1 MRADLWRVE
10 SFVMPSVSS
19 PDDSAPAAKLCGASA
34 SRHGRVKLSR
44 LEPPL
49 EVSGGEAGESVAG
62 SAQGS
67 GANVA
72 SAHPSKQR
80 KPNISDVAQTAGV
93 SYQTV
98 SRVLNNA
105 PDVSAATRERIQ
117 QVIKDMGYRRSRTAT
132 ALSTSR
138 STAIGI
144 LTDGSPRF
152 GPVGTLLALE
162 KVAREKG
169 YFTTVVT
176 VEEPYEDSIPKG
188 LDTLDGIE
196 VDGIIV
202 IAPLLSMAEAVRAAT
217 IRVPVEMIAAGAS
230 STPNLFTYSENQELG
245 ARMATQHLID
255 LGHTDIAH
263 IAGSMDW
270 FDGRVRKSGWEA
282 ALRDAGLELGLCLEG
297 DWSPRSAYDTAL
309 QLIEEGNVPQAI
321 FAASDHTAL
330 GLIRAFA
337 ESGIRVPEDVSV
349 VGFDD
354 VEGSEFFL
362 PPLTTVRQDF
372 ASLAHASIEVL
383 LGAIEGRE
391 VNRAPSEPTLVARR
405 SAAPAQHRAR

>member
-1 MRADLWRVE
+1 
-10 SFVMPSVSS
+10 
-19 PDDSAPAAKLCGASA
+19 
-34 SRHGRVKLSR
+34 
-44 LEPPL
+44 
-49 EVSGGEAGESVAG
+49 VAG
-62 SAQGS
+62 SAS
-67 GANVA
+67 GKDAKVA
-72 SAHPSKQR
+72 PATPSRPR
-80 KPNISDVAQTAGV
+80 KPNIDDVAQVAGV

-117 QVIKDMGYRRSRTAT
+117 QVIKDLGYRRSRTAT

-152 GPVGTLLALE
+152 GPVGTLMALE
-162 KVAREKG
+162 KVARQKG

-176 VEEPYEDSIPKG
+176 VEEPYEDSVPKA
-188 LDTLDGIE
+188 LDTLDEIE

-202 IAPLLSMAEAVRAAT
+202 IAPLLSMAAAVRGAA
-217 IRVPVEMIAAGAS
+217 IQVPVEMIAAGAS

-263 IAGSMDW
+263 FAGSMEW
-270 FDGRVRKSGWEA
+270 FDGRVRKRGWEG
-282 ALRDAGLELGLCLEG
+282 ALRDAGLSMGLCLEG
-297 DWSPRSAYDTAL
+297 DWSPTWAYETAL
-309 QLIEEGNVPQAI
+309 RLVQQRKVPQAI

-330 GLIRAFA
+330 GLIRALS

-349 VGFDD
+349 VGYDD
-354 VEGSEFFL
+354 IEGSDFFL

-372 ASLAHASIEVL
+372 TALAHASIEVL

-391 VNRAPSEPTLVARR
+391 VDRAPSEPTLVARR
-405 SAAPAQHRAR
+405 SAAPARRR

>member
-1 MRADLWRVE
+1 MAGAARGNDAKV
-10 SFVMPSVSS
+10 
-19 PDDSAPAAKLCGASA
+19 AP
-34 SRHGRVKLSR
+34 
-44 LEPPL
+44 
-49 EVSGGEAGESVAG
+49 
-62 SAQGS
+62 
-67 GANVA
+67 
-72 SAHPSKQR
+72 AHPSRPR
-80 KPNISDVAQTAGV
+80 KPNISDVAQVAGV

-105 PDVSAATRERIQ
+105 PDVSAATRERVQ
-117 QVIKDMGYRRSRTAT
+117 QIIKDMGYRRSRAAT

-152 GPVGTLLALE
+152 GPVGTLMALE
-162 KVAREKG
+162 KVARQKG

-176 VEEPYEDSIPKG
+176 AEEPYEKSIPEA
-188 LDTLDGIE
+188 LDTLDEIE

-202 IAPLLSMAEAVRAAT
+202 IAPLLSMAAAVREAT
-217 IRVPVEMIAAGAS
+217 IQVPVEMIAAGAS
-230 STPNLFTYSENQELG
+230 STPNVFTYSENQELG

-263 IAGSMDW
+263 LAGSMDW
-270 FDGRVRKSGWEA
+270 FDGRVRKRGWES
-282 ALRDAGLELGLCLEG
+282 ALRDGGLRRGLCLEG
-297 DWSPRSAYDTAL
+297 DWSPGWAFATGLRL
-309 QLIEEGNVPQAI
+309 VREKKVPQAV

-337 ESGIRVPEDVSV
+337 ECGIRVPEDVSI
-349 VGFDD
+349 VGFDA
-354 VEGSEFFL
+354 VEGSDFFL

-372 ASLAHASIEVL
+372 AALAHASIEVL

-391 VNRAPSEPTLVARR
+391 VDRAPSEPTLVVRA
-405 SAAPAQHRAR
+405 SAAPARTQRP

>member
-1 MRADLWRVE
+1 MAG
-10 SFVMPSVSS
+10 
-19 PDDSAPAAKLCGASA
+19 AARGNDAKTARS
-34 SRHGRVKLSR
+34 
-44 LEPPL
+44 
-49 EVSGGEAGESVAG
+49 
-62 SAQGS
+62 
-67 GANVA
+67 
-72 SAHPSKQR
+72 HPTRPR
-80 KPNISDVAQTAGV
+80 KPNISDVAQHAGV

-105 PDVSAATRERIQ
+105 PDVSAATRERVQ
-117 QVIKDMGYRRSRTAT
+117 QIIKDMGYRRSRAAT

-152 GPVGTLLALE
+152 GPVGTLMALE
-162 KVAREKG
+162 KVARQKG

-176 VEEPYEDSIPKG
+176 VEEPYKDSIPEA
-188 LDTLDGIE
+188 LATLDEIE

-202 IAPLLSMAEAVRAAT
+202 IAPLLSMAAAVREAT
-217 IRVPVEMIAAGAS
+217 IQVPVEMIAAGAS
-230 STPNLFTYSENQELG
+230 STPNVFTYSENQELG
-245 ARMATQHLID
+245 ARMATQHLVD

-263 IAGSMDW
+263 LAGSMDW
-270 FDGRVRKSGWEA
+270 FDGRVRKRGWES
-282 ALRDAGLELGLCLEG
+282 ALRDSGLPQGLCLEG
-297 DWSPRSAYDTAL
+297 DWSPGWAHATGHRLVS
-309 QLIEEGNVPQAI
+309 EKKVPQAV

-337 ESGIRVPEDVSV
+337 ECGIRVPEDVSI

-354 VEGSEFFL
+354 VEGSDFFL

-372 ASLAHASIEVL
+372 GALAHASIEVL

-391 VNRAPSEPTLVARR
+391 VDRPPSEPTLVVRASAIPARPGR
-405 SAAPAQHRAR
+405 P